1 MRWPFGRS
9 LLSPYIQ
16 IPVTTQRGTWR
27 GRDVLL
33 VRDRYA
39 RFVDA
44 LMVCDGSD
52 VEMYVKYRYRRAVET
67 G

>member
-1 MRWPFGRS
+1 MSWRPTRW
-9 LLSPYIQ
+9 LT
-16 IPVTTQRGTWR
+16 IPMIMQRGTWR

-33 VRDRYA
+33 MRDRYA

-44 LMVCDGSD
+44 LMICEPGGE
-52 VEMYVKYRYRRAVET
+52 VEVYVKYRHRRVVDA

>member
-1 MRWPFGRS
+1 MGW
-9 LLSPYIQ
+9 LS
-16 IPVTTQRGTWR
+16 IPVVTQRGTWR

-33 VRDRYA
+33 IRDRYA

-44 LMVCDGSD
+44 LYV
-52 VEMYVKYRYRRAVET
+52 VEPGGEVECWVKYQHRRAVDA